1 MIITQSSLQ
10 MASSHL
16 SQQSHSISQSLRMWT
31 GQPAGSNQVPPAV
44 RGNVNIS
51 DAGQAALAADASGKI
66 QDDSINK
73 DPELN
78 LIRDM
83 LEFLTGEKIR
93 VFDQAELETSHQ
105 HSVVQSE
112 ELTGNGQSTSAGYG
126 AELNYHESYSETEE
140 TRFSASGKVITA
152 DGDAIEFKIEFSMSR
167 SYQEESNIN
176 LRLGDAARPI
186 DPLVLNFSGTPAQL
200 SNHRFAFDL
209 NSDGQDEKINFT
221 APGSGFLVFDRNKDG
236 KINNGQELF
245 GPSSADGFGELSVL
259 DDDQNGWI
267 DEKDKKFN
275 ELGIWAK
282 TPEATDKILTLKEA
296 GVGAIALQTQ
306 LTPFSIKNNDNQLL
320 GSVRNSGIFLHESG
334 EAGTIQ
340 QIDLTA

>member
-1 MIITQSSLQ
+1 MNITQSSLQ

-16 SQQSHSISQSLRMWT
+16 SQQTHSISHSLRMWT
-31 GQPAGSNQVPPAV
+31 GQPGSSAQTQPAI
-44 RGNVNIS
+44 RSNLDIS
-51 DAGQAALAADASGKI
+51 DAGKAAQAADAAGER
-66 QDDSINK
+66 QDDPVK

-78 LIRDM
+78 LIRNM

-105 HSVVQSE
+105 HTVAQSE
-112 ELTGNGQSTSAGYG
+112 ELSGNAQSTSAGYG

-152 DGDAIEFKIEFSMSR
+152 DGDTIEFKIEFSMSR
-167 SYQEESNIN
+167 RYQEESNIY

-186 DPLVLNFSGTPAQL
+186 DPLVLNFSGNTTQL
-200 SNHRFAFDL
+200 SDRRFAFDL
-209 NSDGQDEKINFT
+209 DSDGQDEQINFT

-236 KINNGQELF
+236 KINHGGELF
-245 GPSSADGFGELSVL
+245 GPASSDGFGELAAL
-259 DDDQNGWI
+259 DEDRNGWI
-267 DEKDKKFN
+267 DENDKKFN
-275 ELGIWAK
+275 ELGIWSK
-282 TPEATDKILTLKEA
+282 TPDSTDKILSLKEA
-296 GVGAIALQTQ
+296 GVGAIGLQTQ
-306 LTPFSIKNNDNQLL
+306 MTPFSIKNNDNQLF
-320 GSVRNSGIFLHESG
+320 GSIRNTGIFLHESG